1 MGCLISTNYNNT
13 DTLEEAATLNLVPI
27 KESTSW
33 IPLNTFPFSLAG
45 KYVINEYNKLYMLP
59 STKIGSD
66 PIYTYNMDY
75 YQWIPS
81 LHYQQLQKQH
91 TAHIHKSIDIDTLI
105 HPQFAIFNNELHLIG
120 GRRSI
125 KHYVFDTQINKFKLR
140 SKLVDIHVTPGF
152 GMVYIASKQ
161 CLYLFAGTLGR
172 SVVSTYSTATNAWG
186 KLNVELSTPLFDFG
200 ITLTSDNR
208 YVLLFGGRSDEEYSN
223 DIYIFD
229 VDKCVFKKS
238 TIKCPPR
245 IKSRTRYKASIIN
258 DYCGFRTATLIIAYI
273 RIVTGVKIN
282 SFPND
287 LIHLIN
293 SMCTGR
299 EYVYL
304 AEHGDN
310 MYCSIVDMD
319 GERQWIIDL

>member
-91 TAHIHKSIDIDTLI
+91 TAHIHKSIDMYVHLEAQRLMRLNVNGTKWNICSKPIKYDIDTLI

-140 SKLVDIHVTPGF
+140 SKLVDIQRPP
-152 GMVYIASKQ
+152 
-161 CLYLFAGTLGR
+161 
-172 SVVSTYSTATNAWG
+172 WG